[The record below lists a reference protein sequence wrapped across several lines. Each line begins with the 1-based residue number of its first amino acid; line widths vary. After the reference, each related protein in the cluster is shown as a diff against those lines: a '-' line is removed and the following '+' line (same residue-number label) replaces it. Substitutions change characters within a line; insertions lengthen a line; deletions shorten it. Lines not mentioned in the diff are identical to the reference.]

1 MCLAMGKNVATWFLF
16 IPTVYTSTTKIRN
29 YISHFK
35 KILIIILLSE
45 SGGCSLTTLLSS
57 DRDKHIEISLN
68 DH

>member
-1 MCLAMGKNVATWFLF
+1 MCLAMGKNVATWFLC

-57 DRDKHIEISLN
+57 DRDKHIEISPN

>member
-1 MCLAMGKNVATWFLF
+1 MCLAMGKNVATWFL
-16 IPTVYTSTTKIRN
+16 PTVTKIRN